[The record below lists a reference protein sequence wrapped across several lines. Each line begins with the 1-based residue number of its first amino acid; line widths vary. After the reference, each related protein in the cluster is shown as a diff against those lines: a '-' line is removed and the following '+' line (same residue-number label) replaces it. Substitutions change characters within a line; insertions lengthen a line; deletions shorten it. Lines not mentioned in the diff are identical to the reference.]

1 MGGKRRLLGRA
12 FFFVGAA
19 RSDQLEI
26 GPRPLARTDDLI
38 TIGGR
43 ALVGDGLADATLGL
57 EDEPRSILV
66 DGEGPQIQVGRLLT
80 DELNFLVGTV
90 VALIEPEPAV
100 RTVISLCSLPGL
112 PAAF

>member
-1 MGGKRRLLGRA
+1 MLGRA

-43 ALVGDGLADATLGL
+43 ALVRDGLADATL
-57 EDEPRSILV
+57 
-66 DGEGPQIQVGRLLT
+66 RL
-80 DELNFLVGTV
+80 
-90 VALIEPEPAV
+90 AV
-100 RTVISLCSLPGL
+100 RGATALDTAV
-112 PAAF
+112 AASTPRTNEAATAPPTRALRFVLGF